1 LAAAPASRDDVAAP
15 PPAAL
20 EPSASGTKPFF
31 SPEPKAGA
39 YEPGRTVLSD
49 LKKAETSKEEQPV
62 DRMVVQRERDES
74 GLKRGNE
81 NEYQV
86 AAPKVGAAS
95 GPRRAGALMT
105 ESRARAAKT
114 KKDSDSDEM
123 RSVSGKRFRR
133 EGNVWVDSSYTSS
146 RATIN
151 VTRGSEQFR
160 ALVADEP
167 EIRAI
172 ANQLTGE
179 VIVVWKGKA
188 YRIR

>member
-1 LAAAPASRDDVAAP
+1 L
-15 PPAAL
+15 AL
-20 EPSASGTKPFF
+20 EPSGAGTKPFF
-31 SPEPKAGA
+31 SPEPKASA
-39 YEPGRTVLSD
+39 SEPGRTVLHD
-49 LKKAETSKEEQPV
+49 LKKVEASKEQQPV

-74 GLKRGNE
+74 ASKRGNE

-95 GPRRAGALMT
+95 GPRRAEAPMT
-105 ESRARAAKT
+105 ESRARAAKS
-114 KKDSDSDEM
+114 KKDSDSDEV

-133 EGNVWVDSSYTSS
+133 EGNVWVDSSYASS
-146 RATIN
+146 RSTIN

-172 ANQLTGE
+172 ANQLNGE